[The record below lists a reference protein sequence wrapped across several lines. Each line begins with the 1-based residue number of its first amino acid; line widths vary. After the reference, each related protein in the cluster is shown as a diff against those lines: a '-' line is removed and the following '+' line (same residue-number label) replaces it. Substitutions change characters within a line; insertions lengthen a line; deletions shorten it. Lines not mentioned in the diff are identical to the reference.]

1 MAVTYSSIWRA
12 GFAQR
17 LLAFAVVLSFALQ
30 SFVLQTHLHALHGAG
45 HPAMTTAHV
54 APAGDV
60 PAKGPAP
67 CQFCLAVA
75 HSGAF
80 LLAPPPVVIPV
91 RAWSAIASSIF
102 VARGNSGEAA
112 HGWQSRAPPRR

>member
-1 MAVTYSSIWRA
+1 MAVTYSSIRRA

-17 LLAFAVVLSFALQ
+17 LLAFAVALSFVLQ

-45 HPAMTTAHV
+45 QPAIATAHV

-60 PAKGPAP
+60 PAKGQTP

-75 HSGAF
+75 HGGAF
-80 LLAPPPVVIPV
+80 LLAPAPVVLPV
-91 RAWSAIASSIF
+91 RVWSAIASSVF
-102 VARGNSGEAA
+102 VAWGNSGEAA